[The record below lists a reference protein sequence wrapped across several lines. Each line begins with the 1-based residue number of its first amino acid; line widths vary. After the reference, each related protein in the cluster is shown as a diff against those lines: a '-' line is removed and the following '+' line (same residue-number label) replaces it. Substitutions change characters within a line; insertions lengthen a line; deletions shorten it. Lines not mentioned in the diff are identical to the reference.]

1 MEICQHC
8 NLSGILFQ
16 NFRGIVDCHVKIGS
30 ARSSYKGQ
38 VHVECVS
45 YIADMLVKTI
55 EDLSSGLFAFCLF
68 GSWNV
73 GKNVLRNARILF
85 FPTSFSRNKH
95 NFLRM

>member
-38 VHVECVS
+38 VHVDCVS
-45 YIADMLVKTI
+45 NITDVLVKTI
-55 EDLSSGLFAFCLF
+55 EDLSSELFAFCLF
-68 GSWNV
+68 RSWNV
-73 GKNVLRNARILF
+73 GKTVLRNARILF
-85 FPTSFSRNKH
+85 FLKSFY
-95 NFLRM
+95 